1 MAALRTIL
9 DWFLAAFFIE
19 RLQNNVITTHNYNI
33 CYNSCSNSISLI
45 YVYKCTNTNNKQ
57 PNEI

>member
-19 RLQNNVITTHNYNI
+19 RLQNNEITTHNYNI
-33 CYNSCSNSISLI
+33 CYNSCSNSIGFI
-45 YVYKCTNTNNKQ
+45 YVYKYAN
-57 PNEI
+57 

>member
-19 RLQNNVITTHNYNI
+19 RLQNNEITTRNF
-33 CYNSCSNSISLI
+33 
-45 YVYKCTNTNNKQ
+45 
-57 PNEI
+57 